1 MSDETVHKEDLPA
14 ENGMLPDH
22 AGRDSDSPLGETNE
36 GSTKYEL
43 LWERVSRRGLIE
55 PILRIGTIL
64 FSIVLV
70 LVVVLAM
77 RTFFSSAQMARV
89 PKRSGSV
96 LAASLPTPTP
106 TSDAPG
112 LPLFSVPD
120 TVLLAGIPRFAT
132 LHTTIPTRPRVL
144 VITYTVEAGDSVFG
158 IADKFGLK
166 PETILWANTNILR
179 DNPHRLQVGQIINIM
194 PVDGTYHKWSAGE
207 DIRKVAEYYGV
218 ETMKIIEWSGNPFNL
233 YDTNLDSLDIDPG
246 EMLII
251 PGGQREMID
260 YGPPRIP
267 RDNPAVARTYGPGH
281 CGVLM
286 DGVVGDGVF
295 IWPTTNHWLSGYDYN
310 PAANHPAIDIGGHTG
325 DPVWAV
331 DDGVVVYSGWSYSGY
346 GNLIVIDHGN
356 DWQSLYAHLND
367 VYVAC
372 GTSLYQGAIIGTMG
386 STGNSSG
393 PHLHFELM
401 YITTKVNPWN
411 FLP

>member
-1 MSDETVHKEDLPA
+1 MSDKTAHKDYTLA
-14 ENGMLPDH
+14 ENGLLTDQ
-22 AGRDSDSPLGETNE
+22 AGRDSDSPLGETNKS
-36 GSTKYEL
+36 STKYEL
-43 LWERVSRRGLIE
+43 FWERVSRTGLIE
-55 PILRIGTIL
+55 PVLRIGTIS

-70 LVVVLAM
+70 LVVVWAM
-77 RTFFSSAQMARV
+77 STFFSSAQMARV
-89 PKRSGSV
+89 PKISGSV
-96 LAASLPTPTP
+96 LAASVLTPTP
-106 TSDAPG
+106 TSDTPG
-112 LPLFSVPD
+112 LPFFSVPD
-120 TVLLAGIPRFAT
+120 TVLAAGIPRFAT
-132 LHTTIPTRPRVL
+132 LYTTIPTRPRVL
-144 VITYTVEAGDSVFG
+144 VITYTVETGDSVFG

-166 PETILWANTNILR
+166 PETILWANTSILR
-179 DNPHRLQVGQIINIM
+179 DNPHRLQVGQILNIM

-207 DIRKVAEYYGV
+207 DIRKVAEFYGV
-218 ETMKIIEWSGNPFNL
+218 ETMKIIDWSGNPFNL
-233 YDTNLDSLDIDPG
+233 YDTNFDNLDIAPG
-246 EMLII
+246 EMLIV

-310 PAANHPAIDIGGHTG
+310 PAANHPAIDIGGRIG

-346 GNLIVIDHGN
+346 GNLVVIDHGN

-367 VYVAC
+367 VYVGC
-372 GTSLYQGAIIGTMG
+372 GTSLYQGAVIGTMG

-401 YITTKVNPWN
+401 YVTTKVNPWN

>member
-1 MSDETVHKEDLPA
+1 MSDETAHKEYPPA
-14 ENGMLPDH
+14 ENSLLPDRT
-22 AGRDSDSPLGETNE
+22 GRDSDSPLGEANK

-43 LWERVSRRGLIE
+43 FWERVSRTGLIE
-55 PILRIGTIL
+55 PILRIGTIV
-64 FSIVLV
+64 FSIILV
-70 LVVVLAM
+70 LVVVFAM
-77 RTFFSSAQMARV
+77 STFFSSAQTARV
-89 PKRSGSV
+89 PKRDSSV

-106 TSDAPG
+106 TSDIPG
-112 LPLFSVPD
+112 LPLFSIPD
-120 TVLLAGIPRFAT
+120 TAIMSGIPRFAK
-132 LHTTIPTRPRVL
+132 LHTTIPSRPRVL
-144 VITYTVEAGDSVFG
+144 VITYTVETGDSIFG
-158 IADKFGLK
+158 IADNFGLK
-166 PETILWANTNILR
+166 PETILWANTNILQ
-179 DNPHRLQVGQIINIM
+179 DNPHRLQVGQIVNIM

-218 ETMKIIEWSGNPFNL
+218 ETTNIIEWSGNPFNL
-233 YDTNLDSLDIDPG
+233 YEANLDSLDIAPG
-246 EMLII
+246 EMLIV

-310 PAANHPAIDIGGHTG
+310 PAANHPAIDIGGSIG
-325 DPVWAV
+325 DPVWVV

-346 GNLIVIDHGN
+346 GNLIVVDHGN
-356 DWQSLYAHLND
+356 DWQSLYAHLDD
-367 VYVAC
+367 VYVEC
-372 GTSLYQGAIIGTMG
+372 GTSLYQGAVIGTMG

-401 YITTKVNPWN
+401 YGTTKVNPWN